1 MTKKGVV
8 WFKTDLRLHD
18 NETLIRAIE
27 ENDAI
32 IPVYCFNPQDLN
44 KLNDKGER
52 IGDFRLKFLFQSI
65 AELDENL
72 RKLGS
77 GLIFLLGNPL
87 EEIPKIAFKY
97 GARKVYAKREVAIY
111 EKQLDMQIEAELW
124 KQKCLFEP
132 YSTSTLYLATD
143 LPFALKDIPD
153 VFTTFR
159 KRVEKET
166 EIRAVFETP
175 KQIISPTIPAI
186 KIPTFKEL
194 GRKENQSDERGVLS
208 FLGGEN
214 KALER
219 LNYYL
224 FESQLIKNYKET
236 RNGLVGGDYS
246 SKLSPWLANGCVS
259 ARKIYSEI
267 KKFEAEFGANESTYW
282 LIFELLWRDYFRFI
296 FKKHQHKLFTFNGIS
311 GKKNTPPKVDF
322 EKIENWKM
330 GKTGFDFIDANMNE
344 LRLTGFMSNRGRQN
358 VASYFIHEMQQDWR
372 IGARYFEEQL
382 IDYDASSNWGNW
394 AYLAGVG
401 NDPRSGRQ
409 FNIEKQAKDYDASKE
424 YRNLWLKFKV

>member
-1 MTKKGVV
+1 MTKKGIV

-44 KLNDKGER
+44 KLNDKGEN
-52 IGDFRLKFLFQSI
+52 IGSFRLKFLFESI

-77 GLIFLLGNPL
+77 GLIFLTGNPL

-97 GARKVYAKREVAIY
+97 GARKVYAKREVVIY

-166 EIRAVFETP
+166 EIRAVLETP
-175 KQIISPTIPAI
+175 KQIISPSIPAI

-219 LNYYL
+219 LNYFL

-259 ARKIYSEI
+259 ARKVYSEI
-267 KKFEAEFGANESTYW
+267 KIFEAEVGANESTYW

-311 GKKNTPPKVDF
+311 GKKNAPPKVDF
-322 EKIENWKM
+322 GKIEKWKL
-330 GKTGFDFIDANMNE
+330 GKTGNDFIDANMNE

-382 IDYDASSNWGNW
+382 IDYDANSNWGNW

-409 FNIEKQAKDYDASKE
+409 FNIEKQAKDYDPESV
-424 YRNLWLKFKV
+424 YRNLWSNKM

>member
-1 MTKKGVV
+1 MTKKGIV

-32 IPVYCFNPQDLN
+32 IPVYCFDTQEFKIVNEKNQN
-44 KLNDKGER
+44 HGA
-52 IGDFRLKFLFQSI
+52 FRLKFLFESI
-65 AELDENL
+65 TDLDQNL
-72 RKLGS
+72 RKIGS
-77 GLIFLLGNPL
+77 GLIFLMGNPL
-87 EEIPKIAFKY
+87 VEIPKIALNY
-97 GARKVYAKREVAIY
+97 NARKVYAKREVAIF
-111 EKQLDMQIEAELW
+111 EKQLDIKMEAELW
-124 KQKCLFEP
+124 KHKCFFEP
-132 YSTSTLYLATD
+132 FSTSTLYHATD

-159 KRVEKET
+159 KRTEKET
-166 EIRAVFETP
+166 KIRDVFEKP
-175 KQIISPTIPAI
+175 KRIVSPTIPAL
-186 KIPTFKEL
+186 KLPTFFEL
-194 GRKENQSDERGVLS
+194 GLTENISDERGVLP
-208 FLGGEN
+208 FYGGEN

-224 FESQLIKNYKET
+224 FDSHLIKKYKET
-236 RNGLVGGDYS
+236 RNGLLGGDYS

-259 ARKIYSEI
+259 ARKIYAEV
-267 KKFEAEFGANESTYW
+267 KKFEAEFGANDSTYW
-282 LIFELLWRDYFRFI
+282 LIFELIWRDYFRFI

-311 GKKNTPPKVDF
+311 NQNKAVPKVDAQ
-322 EKIENWKM
+322 KIENWKM
-330 GKTGFDFIDANMNE
+330 GKTGVDFVDANMNE

-358 VASYFIHEMQQDWR
+358 VASYFIHELNQDWR

-409 FNIEKQAKDYDASKE
+409 FNIEKQAKEYDANNA
-424 YRNLWLKFKV
+424 YQNLWLKAKV

>member
-1 MTKKGVV
+1 MTKKGIV

-18 NETLIRAIE
+18 NETLIKAIE

-32 IPVYCFNPQDLN
+32 IPIYCFNPQDLN
-44 KLNDKGER
+44 KLNDKGEN
-52 IGDFRLKFLFQSI
+52 IGDFRLKFLLESI
-65 AELDENL
+65 AKLDENL

-77 GLIFLLGNPL
+77 GLIFLIGNPL

-97 GARKVYAKREVAIY
+97 GARKVYAKREVAIF
-111 EKQLDMQIEAELW
+111 EKQLDMKIEAELW
-124 KQKCLFEP
+124 KQKCLFEE
-132 YSTSTLYLATD
+132 YSTSTLYLAID
-143 LPFALKDIPD
+143 LPFSLKDIPE
-153 VFTTFR
+153 VFTNFR

-166 EIRAVFETP
+166 EIRAVFDAP
-175 KQIISPTIPAI
+175 KNINSPTISPLNL
-186 KIPTFKEL
+186 PSFKEL
-194 GRKENQSDERGVLS
+194 GRKENQSDERQVLA
-208 FLGGEN
+208 FKGGEN
-214 KALER
+214 TALER
-219 LNYYL
+219 LNYFL

-259 ARKIYSEI
+259 ARKVYSEI

-311 GKKNTPPKVDF
+311 GQKNTPPKPN
-322 EKIENWKM
+322 ISLMENWKK
-330 GKTGFDFIDANMNE
+330 GKTGNEFIDANMNE

-409 FNIEKQAKDYDASKE
+409 FNIEKQAKDYDPESV
-424 YRNLWLKFKV
+424 YRNLWSKKM

>member
-1 MTKKGVV
+1 MTKKGIV

-32 IPVYCFNPQDLN
+32 IPVCCFNPQDLN
-44 KLNDKGER
+44 KLNDKGQN
-52 IGDFRLKFLFQSI
+52 IGDFRLKFLFESI

-77 GLIFLLGNPL
+77 GLIFLTGNPL

-97 GARKVYAKREVAIY
+97 GARKVYAKRDVAIY
-111 EKQLDMQIEAELW
+111 EKQLDMQMEAELW

-132 YSTSTLYLATD
+132 YSTSTLYHATD
-143 LPFALKDIPD
+143 LPFSLKDIPD

-194 GRKENQSDERGVLS
+194 GRKKNESDQRGVLS

-311 GKKNTPPKVDF
+311 GQSNTPPKVDF
-322 EKIENWKM
+322 EKIENWKL
-330 GKTGFDFIDANMNE
+330 GKTGNDFIDANMNE

-372 IGARYFEEQL
+372 TGARYFEEQL

-409 FNIEKQAKDYDASKE
+409 FNIEKQAKDYDASKV
-424 YRNLWLKFKV
+424 YRNLWLEKV

>member
-1 MTKKGVV
+1 MTKKGIV

-44 KLNDKGER
+44 KLNDKRDGF
-52 IGDFRLKFLFQSI
+52 GDFRLKFLLESI

-77 GLIFLLGNPL
+77 GLLFLIGNPL

-97 GARKVYAKREVAIY
+97 GARKVYAKREVATY

-132 YSTSTLYLATD
+132 YSTSTLYHATD

-153 VFTTFR
+153 VFTNFR

-186 KIPTFKEL
+186 K
-194 GRKENQSDERGVLS
+194 N
-208 FLGGEN
+208 
-214 KALER
+214 
-219 LNYYL
+219 
-224 FESQLIKNYKET
+224 
-236 RNGLVGGDYS
+236 
-246 SKLSPWLANGCVS
+246 
-259 ARKIYSEI
+259 
-267 KKFEAEFGANESTYW
+267 
-282 LIFELLWRDYFRFI
+282 
-296 FKKHQHKLFTFNGIS
+296 
-311 GKKNTPPKVDF
+311 
-322 EKIENWKM
+322 
-330 GKTGFDFIDANMNE
+330 
-344 LRLTGFMSNRGRQN
+344 SN
-358 VASYFIHEMQQDWR
+358 F
-372 IGARYFEEQL
+372 
-382 IDYDASSNWGNW
+382 
-394 AYLAGVG
+394 
-401 NDPRSGRQ
+401 
-409 FNIEKQAKDYDASKE
+409 
-424 YRNLWLKFKV
+424 